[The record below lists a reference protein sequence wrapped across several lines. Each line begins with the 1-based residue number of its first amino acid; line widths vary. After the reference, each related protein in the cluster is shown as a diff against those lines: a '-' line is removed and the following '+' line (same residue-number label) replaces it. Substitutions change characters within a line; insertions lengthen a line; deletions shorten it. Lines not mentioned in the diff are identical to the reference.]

1 MKPSLLRMDSL
12 AAEVATAESLVER
25 LAAEAQE
32 KEVSHQYGNTTSF
45 GAISSLAGK
54 KEN

>member
-1 MKPSLLRMDSL
+1 MNSL

-32 KEVSHQYGNTTSF
+32 EVSHQYGNTTSF